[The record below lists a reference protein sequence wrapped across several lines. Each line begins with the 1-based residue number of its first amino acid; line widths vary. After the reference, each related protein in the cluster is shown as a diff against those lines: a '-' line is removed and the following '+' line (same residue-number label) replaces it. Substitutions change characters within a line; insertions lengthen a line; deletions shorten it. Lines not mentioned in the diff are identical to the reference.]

1 MGGYDSS
8 QWGTANAQARAKER
22 RKMGSSFV
30 IESSLQVRES
40 SWSMGAG
47 SPMAGSLGHPF
58 LSQLLPHVQ
67 PLAQSLPTPNLYRA
81 CPSSEVLGFRVLCLP
96 LSVPRL
102 PQTLLLL
109 GLWEGTFFFL
119 PWNLPLFFT
128 LPPPWAPASCR
139 CATLRGGH
147 GWSREDSP
155 APGSQRQ
162 WAEETLPPFPAP
174 SLTLIKT
181 CL

>member
-1 MGGYDSS
+1 
-8 QWGTANAQARAKER
+8 
-22 RKMGSSFV
+22 MGSSFV

-58 LSQLLPHVQ
+58 LSQPLPHVQ

-109 GLWEGTFFFL
+109 GLWEGTFFFAL
-119 PWNLPLFFT
+119 ESPLVLYTAPT
-128 LPPPWAPASCR
+128 LGPSLVQMCH
-139 CATLRGGH
+139 LGGGH